1 LGGKLFK
8 MNRFHPKGSPQYINR
23 LNKIR
28 ILNII
33 REKGQISRAEISK
46 VSSISAPTVTRIV
59 DSLIN
64 EEGLVHEIGVGESSG
79 GRRPTLVEFSGQDN
93 FVIGIDLGTTHINGV
108 LANLNAETIIEVRC
122 ETHLEE
128 GFESIINR
136 TSDIICEL
144 RGHHDAKDKKVLG
157 VGLAVPGLINR
168 SENIIEISP
177 DLHWEYVDL
186 KKILREKCDLSLK
199 FDNVTRV
206 MALGELWFGVGR
218 TFKYFIV
225 INIGYGIG
233 AGIIIDGKPL
243 YGPFGMAGEFGH
255 MTMDKDSEEKCECG
269 NFGCLEALASGHA
282 IAGRAIS
289 EIKAGSMSVLKDK
302 VNGNLD
308 SINTKMV
315 AEAARHGDQLSQRIF
330 NEAVDYLGTG
340 IASMIN
346 LISPQIVLIGGG
358 VAQAEDLIFERVKNI
373 AAKRTIQTRS
383 RNVKIQPVTF
393 GQNAATKGAVALI
406 LNEALNLNFLDNA
419 LPRETS

>member
-1 LGGKLFK
+1 
-8 MNRFHPKGSPQYINR
+8 MNKFRPKGSPQFINR

-33 REKGQISRAEISK
+33 RENGQISRAEISK
-46 VSSISAPTVTRIV
+46 ISNISAPTVTRIV

-64 EEGLVHEIGVGESSG
+64 DEGLVQEIGVGESSG

-93 FVIGIDLGTTHINGV
+93 FVIGIDLGTTHIDGV
-108 LANLNAETIIEVRC
+108 LANLNAETITEIQC

-136 TSDIICEL
+136 TSDIICDL
-144 RGHHDAKDKKVLG
+144 RGHPEVKGKKVLG

-177 DLHWEYVDL
+177 DLSWEYVDL
-186 KKILREKCDLSLK
+186 KKIFREKCDLPLK

-206 MALGELWFGVGR
+206 MALGELWYGVGR
-218 TFKYFIV
+218 DSKYFIV

-233 AGIIIDGKPL
+233 AGIIIEGKPL
-243 YGPFGMAGEFGH
+243 YGPYGMAGEFGH
-255 MTMDKDSEEKCECG
+255 MTMDKDSDVKCACG

-282 IAGRAIS
+282 IADRAIH
-289 EIKAGSMSVLKDK
+289 EIEAGQQSILLDK
-302 VNGNLD
+302 INGNLKQ
-308 SINTKMV
+308 INTKMV
-315 AEAARHGDQLSQRIF
+315 ADAARNGDQLSQKIF
-330 NEAVDYLGTG
+330 DQAVDYLGSG
-340 IASMIN
+340 IASLIN
-346 LISPQIVLIGGG
+346 LISPQMVLIGGG
-358 VAQAEDLIFERVKNI
+358 VAQAEDLIFDKVRKIARERTV
-373 AAKRTIQTRS
+373 QTRS

-406 LNEALNLNFLDNA
+406 LNEALNLNVLDEA
-419 LPRETS
+419 LVLQAS